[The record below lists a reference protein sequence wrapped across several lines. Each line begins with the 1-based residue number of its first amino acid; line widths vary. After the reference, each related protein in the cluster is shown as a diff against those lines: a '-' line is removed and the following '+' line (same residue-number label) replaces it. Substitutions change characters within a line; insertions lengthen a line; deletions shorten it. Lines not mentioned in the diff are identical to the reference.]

1 MLYAIL
7 GLIVGLIAGFF
18 ASRYFFKKQLQK
30 NPPINEKMIRENQ
43 VRLKLK
49 ESWLQL
55 NHNINKGIPLF
66 LFI

>member
-30 NPPINEKMIRENQ
+30 AHTDH
-43 VRLKLK
+43 VYA
-49 ESWLQL
+49 
-55 NHNINKGIPLF
+55 
-66 LFI
+66 

>member
-30 NPPINEKMIRENQ
+30 NPPINEKMIREIGRASCRER
-43 VRLKLK
+43 V
-49 ESWLQL
+49 
-55 NHNINKGIPLF
+55 
-66 LFI
+66 

>member
-30 NPPINEKMIRENQ
+30 NPPINEKMIRGFFCNCF
-43 VRLKLK
+43 
-49 ESWLQL
+49 L
-55 NHNINKGIPLF
+55 NI
-66 LFI
+66 

>member
-30 NPPINEKMIRENQ
+30 NPPINEKNDSCY
-43 VRLKLK
+43 VYGNGKK
-49 ESWLQL
+49 T
-55 NHNINKGIPLF
+55 K
-66 LFI
+66 

>member
-30 NPPINEKMIRENQ
+30 NPPINEIRAMYMEMGRKPSEAQ
-43 VRLKLK
+43 IKRIMASVKSQYK
-49 ESWLQL
+49 
-55 NHNINKGIPLF
+55 
-66 LFI
+66 

>member
-30 NPPINEKMIRENQ
+30 NPPINEKMIRASVKSQ
-43 VRLKLK
+43 YK
-49 ESWLQL
+49 
-55 NHNINKGIPLF
+55 
-66 LFI
+66 